1 MSYTPGFH
9 NLRLSGFDRLVKQD
23 NLVALLIQQGLTFHI
38 RGNSNKAQAIYRLTD
53 LFFSAAPNERFFDN
67 LSH

>member
-1 MSYTPGFH
+1 
-9 NLRLSGFDRLVKQD
+9 VKQD